1 MLDRAMQLLN
11 RSNAFKRCLMD
22 NGKLTPNGKAVLKDL
37 ATFCKA
43 HESSYRLSPV
53 TKTIDPLVMAVNEGR
68 RDVWLR
74 ILWYLKIDEADL
86 INLKEDDND

>member
-1 MLDRAMQLLN
+1 MLDSVMKILN
-11 RSNAFKRCLMD
+11 RSNAFKRCLMED
-22 NGKLTPNGKAVLKDL
+22 GKLTPNGKAVLADL
-37 ATFCKA
+37 AKFCKA
-43 HESSYRLSPV
+43 HESAYSVSPV
-53 TKTIDPLVMAVNEGR
+53 TRTIDPLAMAVNEGR